1 MKKFSTAGSNL
12 PFKLFSLKISIHK
25 RKMRVHNNSRDAKA
39 TKITKTETA
48 TFFRRGGNV
57 IAFAD
62 SIDIDSNTGEN
73 SVKVSFAS

>member
-1 MKKFSTAGSNL
+1 
-12 PFKLFSLKISIHK
+12 
-25 RKMRVHNNSRDAKA
+25 MRVHNNSRDAKA

-73 SVKVSFAS
+73 SVKVSFTS